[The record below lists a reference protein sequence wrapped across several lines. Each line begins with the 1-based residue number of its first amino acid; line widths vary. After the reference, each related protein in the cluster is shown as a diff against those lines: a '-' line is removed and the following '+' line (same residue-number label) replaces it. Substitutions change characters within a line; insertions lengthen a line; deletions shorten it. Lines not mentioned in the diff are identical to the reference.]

1 MNAERRAAAWLLAML
16 GAATGISMF
25 HRSALGVVAPDLSRD
40 LALTPEALGAANFAF
55 FIAFVI
61 TQVPIGIAFDRVG
74 PRRVVAALSVLAVVG
89 GLGQALARD
98 AAELAVARFV
108 LGLGC
113 SASFMAAVV
122 LSARWY
128 SGPGLTSAIARA
140 FALSQLGIVAAGTP
154 LAFASLAFGWRGA
167 LAIAAG
173 VTAVMAVLWWR
184 HVQDDPPGRAPPPR
198 PKEGIAQALRGQL
211 EVWRTKGLWPIL
223 SMHLFAYPAMAT
235 VLGLWAGP
243 YLADVHGLDAA
254 GRGWVLLAMGVAL
267 PAGQLSVGRIER
279 WLNTRKWLAVGGGV
293 LSIAMLAGLALVPGA
308 SLALAAALLVGLCL
322 VTCYPVVVVAHG
334 RSLFPDHL
342 VGRGATTVNLAQ
354 VVGLALLPAVLG
366 VVVGA
371 FPEVGGVRPEA
382 AYRAAFGVLA
392 LGLGLGLAG
401 YLFSKD
407 APPRA

>member
-1 MNAERRAAAWLLAML
+1 
-16 GAATGISMF
+16 
-25 HRSALGVVAPDLSRD
+25 
-40 LALTPEALGAANFAF
+40 
-55 FIAFVI
+55 
-61 TQVPIGIAFDRVG
+61 
-74 PRRVVAALSVLAVVG
+74 
-89 GLGQALARD
+89 
-98 AAELAVARFV
+98 
-108 LGLGC
+108 
-113 SASFMAAVV
+113 MAAVV

-140 FALSQLGIVAAGTP
+140 FALSQLGIVMAGSP
-154 LAFASLAFGWRGA
+154 VAFASLAFGWRGA

-173 VTAVMAVLWWR
+173 LTAVMGVLWWR
-184 HVQDDPPGRAPPPR
+184 HVQDDPPGRPAPVR
-198 PKEGIAQALRGQL
+198 PAEGLGAALRGQF
-211 EVWRTKGLWPIL
+211 EVWRTPGLWPIL

-267 PAGQLSVGRIER
+267 PAGQLSVGRVER
-279 WLNTRKWLAVGGGV
+279 WLNTRKWLVVGGSL
-293 LSIAMLAGLALVPGA
+293 LSIAMLGGLALVPGA
-308 SLALAAALLVGLCL
+308 PLGLAVGLLVGLCL

-371 FPEVGGVRPEA
+371 FPEVAGARPEA
-382 AYRAAFGVLA
+382 AYRAAFAVLA
-392 LGLGLGLAG
+392 LGLACGLGG
-401 YLFSKD
+401 YLFSTD
-407 APPRA
+407 APPR